1 MDQTDMSTFY
11 FGGDGEETEELFRY
25 KPGGLHPVILGE
37 VLPKLG
43 TCVDD
48 QDKKPRYRILLK
60 LGFGG
65 FSTVWLARDIDGK
78 RYVALKVCEGSDRPI
93 QSSTEVEILRH
104 LHQANSDALGHENI
118 LEIYDSFTVRGPNGF
133 HTCIVTEVVL
143 PLRRIDQ
150 KERASPQ
157 KLVQQLLAG
166 IGFLHSHGVV
176 HGGKAQPWESR
187 MRTQLED
194 VSKIRFTDPH
204 MGNFGIAIPQLQQVP
219 EMDVMIHFSDPV
231 LTAVVPHDP
240 FLSLESYPVYL
251 TETSP
256 LEDFIA
262 AKNLLPPPEEMRLKI
277 MDFG

>member
-1 MDQTDMSTFY
+1 
-11 FGGDGEETEELFRY
+11 
-25 KPGGLHPVILGE
+25 
-37 VLPKLG
+37 
-43 TCVDD
+43 
-48 QDKKPRYRILLK
+48 
-60 LGFGG
+60 
-65 FSTVWLARDIDGK
+65 
-78 RYVALKVCEGSDRPI
+78 
-93 QSSTEVEILRH
+93 
-104 LHQANSDALGHENI
+104 
-118 LEIYDSFTVRGPNGF
+118 
-133 HTCIVTEVVL
+133 
-143 PLRRIDQ
+143 LRRIDQ